1 VRKKRAAGEIKRSG
15 EVGCHEGEA
24 GGRVGEAILKTAK
37 YRAKGWRKRLGEA
50 AESAFLAKAIQMGFG
65 VSKPWGDSDRYDF
78 VVDAGGRLWRVQVK
92 SAYRSTKEGGYTVH
106 AFGNENRDP
115 YTAADVDVL
124 VAYLVPE
131 DAWYVVPISAFNRIK
146 SMKLFPASRRRRS
159 KHEVYREAWAA
170 FMGQG

>member
-1 VRKKRAAGEIKRSG
+1 MRRKRTAGEV
-15 EVGCHEGEA
+15 EANGEA
-24 GGRVGEAILKTAK
+24 GRYQGEGSGRIAEAILKTAR
-37 YRAKGWRKRLGEA
+37 YGAKGWRKRLGEA

-131 DAWYVVPISAFNRIK
+131 DAWYVVPIAAFKRIK

>member
-1 VRKKRAAGEIKRSG
+1 MRKKRTAGESKG
-15 EVGCHEGEA
+15 DEEVGCHQGEA
-24 GGRVGEAILKTAK
+24 GGRVGEAILKTAR
-37 YRAKGWRKRLGEA
+37 YGDKGWRKRLGEA

-131 DAWYVVPISAFNRIK
+131 DAWYVVPIAAFNRIK

-170 FMGQG
+170 FTGQR